1 VCCSYPLVGLTQLAH
16 YVSTLAKLGKTHEEM
31 AFKGATGHSQGVAS
45 AVVLASSATTAELN
59 ANALKMVRG
68 L

>member
-1 VCCSYPLVGLTQLAH
+1 MN
-16 YVSTLAKLGKTHEEM
+16 EEM
-31 AFKGATGHSQGVAS
+31 AFKGATGHSQGVVS